1 MTMRK
6 LSYFAALV
14 VAMTAVSCA
23 QEIDAPVVE
32 DAVTFTASFDAA
44 ASKAV
49 LKPGADESKVEWE
62 SGDQV
67 SVFAAGANYLFVA
80 QTPGASTTLTTE
92 ATGVPTEGEFYAVY
106 PYDADATLAEGVIT
120 TELPAEQ
127 TAVLGSFST
136 HLAVAQA
143 NGTTLAFKN
152 VCGLVK
158 VNVSAEN
165 VTKIVLEGNSGE
177 VVAGAVNVTVADAP
191 TWTAVA
197 EQGATSVSLAAASGT
212 LAKGDYYFAVLP
224 QTFAAGF
231 KVTAYKG
238 ETASVIRD
246 VTTEVTIARADI
258 VAGKSFGI
266 DGEGTEASPYI
277 IKTAQDMVDMR
288 SLATYGGETWFKMAN
303 DIDMKGVTNY
313 IPVNYSDDSGS
324 GDDLTFERKI
334 HFDGGNFTISNF
346 SSDFTSYPS
355 LFGVL
360 YGSVKDLKVVNAVI
374 EGGNSV
380 CGIIGGYIGTTG
392 KPATVTNVS
401 VQGTVTSNAT
411 RAGGFCGNSVSAT
424 FVNCKSDVTVTST
437 SSDVAGFVGKA
448 QQTVSFTDCEAKV
461 NLSSSLASKNRVGGF
476 VGWLNT
482 TTASFENCK
491 VLAGSVIEDKSG
503 KTASAIGMYS
513 GFVAYD
519 GSTESTTIK
528 NCFVDAT
535 LKTVNCQSVSGLVAI
550 VGGGGALTITG
561 CGVNGSLTGS
571 NQIAGLIAYAENAG
585 AITVTDS
592 YSNAPVTGGEASGS
606 HYCAGLLGNIGTATS
621 TTLKNC
627 YATGDVVS
635 GGSSNASLVGAITKG
650 TFLVEDCYSTG
661 SVKGNNNVGGL
672 VGNFG
677 VAGTMRNS
685 YYKSGKV
692 TGSSIG
698 GLIGSSQAALLSNC
712 YAEAEIESTAT
723 DKVGGLIGSI
733 SKNITIED
741 CHFSG
746 SVKSI
751 AGNTGGLIG
760 RATAGVATV
769 SRCYT
774 TGTVTANGNNV
785 GGIFGYATGFIL
797 NDSWTSMDVTT
808 KNQSIGGIVGTMGAP
823 STINNCFSMGTII
836 GNACVGGIVG
846 QSYNNAAGSVVTNS
860 ISWGKIENNKP
871 SATNY
876 SGGAVIGCV
885 HTKEITAKN
894 CWRNPNM
901 IFTDYSGVYEGEI
914 MYNNPLVD
922 HDDVVNG
929 LPPYVQGIPSDAT
942 NAYAQRPYHGKA
954 AAADATISSVAKSLG
969 WDETVWDLS
978 GATPVLK

>member
-1 MTMRK
+1 MRK

-14 VAMTAVSCA
+14 VAMVAVSCA
-23 QEIDAPVVE
+23 KEIDAPVADGTVK
-32 DAVTFTASFDAA
+32 FTASFDSA

-49 LKPGADESKVEWE
+49 LKPGADQSKVEWE
-62 SGDQV
+62 AGDQV
-67 SVFAAGANYLFVA
+67 SVLAADANYLYAA
-80 QTPGASTTLTTE
+80 QTPGASTTLVTE
-92 ATGVPTEGEFYAVY
+92 ATDVPADAQFYAVY

-127 TAVLGSFST
+127 TAVLGSFTT
-136 HLAVAQA
+136 HLSVAQA
-143 NGTTLAFKN
+143 AGTKLAFKN

-165 VTKIVLEGNSGE
+165 VTKVVFEGNSGE
-177 VVAGAVNVTVADAP
+177 IVAGAVNVTVADAP

-197 EQGATSVSLAAASGT
+197 EQGATSVSLVAASGT
-212 LAKGDYYFAVLP
+212 FAKGDYYFAILP

-238 ETASVIRD
+238 ESASVIRN
-246 VTTEVTIARADI
+246 VATEVTIARADI

-266 DGEGTEASPYI
+266 DGQGTEANPYI
-277 IKTAQDMVDMR
+277 LKTAQDMVDMR

-303 DIDMKGVTNY
+303 DIDMAGVTNY
-313 IPVNYSDDSGS
+313 IPVNYNDN
-324 GDDLTFERKI
+324 FERKT

-346 SSDFTSYPS
+346 SSDFSSYPS

-374 EGGNSV
+374 YGGNSV
-380 CGIIGGYIGTTG
+380 SGIIGGYIGTTA

-401 VQGTVTSNAT
+401 VQGTVTSNAS

-437 SSDVAGFVGKA
+437 SSDVAGFVGRA

-476 VGWLNT
+476 VGYLNT

-491 VLAGSVIEDKSG
+491 VLAGSVIEDNSG
-503 KTASAIGMYS
+503 KASSAIGMY
-513 GFVAYD
+513 GGLAGYD

-550 VGGGGALTITG
+550 VAGGGALTITG
-561 CGVNGSLTGS
+561 CGVNGSLIGS

-592 YSNAPVTGGEASGS
+592 YSNASVTGGEASGS
-606 HYCAGLLGNIGTATS
+606 HYCAGLLGNIAKATS

-627 YATGDVVS
+627 YATGDAVS
-635 GGSSNASLVGAITKG
+635 GGSSNASLVGAITAG
-650 TFLVEDCYSTG
+650 TFLVENCYGTG
-661 SVKGNNNVGGL
+661 SIKGNNNVGGL

-712 YAEAEIESTAT
+712 YVEAEVESTAS
-723 DKVGGLIGSI
+723 DKIGGLIGSI

-746 SVKSI
+746 SVKST

-797 NDSWTSMDVTT
+797 NDSWTSMDVIT

-846 QSYNNAAGSVVTNS
+846 QSYNNAEGNIVTNN

-871 SATNY
+871 TATNY
-876 SGGAVIGCV
+876 SGGAIIGCV
-885 HTKEITAKN
+885 HTKNITAKN

-901 IFTDYSGVYEGEI
+901 EFTDYSGVYEEDI
-914 MYNNPLVD
+914 TYNNPLVD
-922 HDDVVNG
+922 HEDVVNG
-929 LPPYVQGIPSDAT
+929 LPPYVDGIPSTAT

-954 AAADATISSVAKSLG
+954 AAADATISSVAKSIG
-969 WDETVWDLS
+969 WDETIWDLS
-978 GATPVLK
+978 GAVPVLK